1 MCLVIKKK
9 KHNIIGVKFSSRDE
23 EVFIYNK
30 DKSIYLFIFL
40 L

>member
-9 KHNIIGVKFSSRDE
+9 HNIISVKFSSRDE